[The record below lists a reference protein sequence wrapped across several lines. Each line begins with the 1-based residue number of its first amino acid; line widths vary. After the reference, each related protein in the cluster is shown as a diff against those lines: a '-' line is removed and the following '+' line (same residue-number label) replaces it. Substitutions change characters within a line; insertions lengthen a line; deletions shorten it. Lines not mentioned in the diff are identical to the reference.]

1 MSIPS
6 SGSSTWRSASKTS
19 SFVGIS
25 FECSDG
31 PNGDVRCQ
39 ADDVSLIAEEA
50 DFLAPLAGEEV
61 YPVDEAH
68 PIAARAHDE
77 RVRARRVGQ
86 EPHPAEQIAVRHT
99 GRDHDHLAR
108 GPAPTAPPP
117 PPRRDSEAPPP
128 TCPPGASRR
137 SRPQGGR
144 SCRGSRP
151 KSTRSQS
158 RPGSA

>member
-61 YPVDEAH
+61 DPVDEAH

-77 RVRARRVGQ
+77 RARPGAVG
-86 EPHPAEQIAVRHT
+86 EELHAAEEVAVRDA
-99 GRDHDHLAR
+99 GRGHDRLA
-108 GPAPTAPPP
+108 
-117 PPRRDSEAPPP
+117 
-128 TCPPGASRR
+128 
-137 SRPQGGR
+137 
-144 SCRGSRP
+144 
-151 KSTRSQS
+151 
-158 RPGSA
+158 